1 MSERRGIRRF
11 AATVMIAAV
20 GTTVVGGGIA
30 LAADLEIV
38 PNEPEVGMAELTIDV
53 SDFDA
58 NTPIYAVPCAV
69 PAADEELD
77 ITTDDCDIAEVEA
90 TVTDGNGSATIVVN
104 WEIPEEG
111 ITVYVGDEARDNEVT
126 QVLTPSVH
134 AGESDD
140 PDVEVLGTNVV
151 QEDLADTGPREVMLA
166 AMIGTG
172 LIGIGLA
179 LRGAERW
186 KALA

>member
-1 MSERRGIRRF
+1 MRRF
-11 AATVMIAAV
+11 LATVAIAAIGVATV
-20 GTTVVGGGIA
+20 GAGMA

-38 PNEPEVGMAELTIDV
+38 PAEPEVGIAELTIDV
-53 SDFDA
+53 TDFAPD
-58 NTPIYAVPCAV
+58 TPIYAVPCDTPEEGA
-69 PAADEELD
+69 ELD
-77 ITTDDCDIAEVEA
+77 VASSDCDIAEVEA
-90 TVTDGNGSATIVVN
+90 TVTDGDGNATIVVN

-111 ITVYVGDEARDNEVT
+111 ITVYVGDEQRENQVT

-134 AGESDD
+134 DGESDD

-166 AMIGTG
+166 AMIGTA

-179 LRGAERW
+179 LRGAERLQS
-186 KALA
+186 A